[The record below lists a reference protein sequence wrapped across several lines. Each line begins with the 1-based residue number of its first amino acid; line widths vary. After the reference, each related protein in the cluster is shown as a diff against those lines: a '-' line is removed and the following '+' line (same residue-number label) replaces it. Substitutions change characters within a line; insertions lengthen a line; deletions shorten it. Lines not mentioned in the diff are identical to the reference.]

1 VTALDDFMTRIR
13 ADYAGREPARAEL
26 EAIGRALHTLCAT
39 FPFDA
44 TLHRLARAGEA
55 LMAELDVDPRGGPSL
70 YLVSDGE
77 GVDTVPHHHQTW
89 AVILGIRGEEFN
101 VFHTP
106 TGDGQG
112 RVVTSG
118 EARVG
123 PGDVLVMPDADDG
136 PVTSVPPTRGS
147 LLLSESSIPE
157 RSLVLVLEPFFGDM
171 LPGSREIEAGGPPD
185 AGSDPTAEGQPA
197 VESAVEP
204 AVESADSAT
213 GGQTEGTSGA
223 PQMN

>member
-1 VTALDDFMTRIR
+1 MVRRFGASAGESGDVTRGTAVQGAERVTALDDFMTRIR

-26 EAIGRALHTLCAT
+26 EALGRALHTLCAT

-101 VFHTP
+101 VFHVP

-112 RVVTSG
+112 RVVTCG

-123 PGDVLVMPDADDG
+123 PGDVLVMEAHEIHAIDSRRG
-136 PVTSVPPTRGS
+136 VHPTYHVHLYGRA
-147 LLLSESSIPE
+147 LAA
-157 RSLVLVLEPFFGDM
+157 
-171 LPGSREIEAGGPPD
+171 LPSFASRCH
-185 AGSDPTAEGQPA
+185 A
-197 VESAVEP
+197 V
-204 AVESADSAT
+204 D
-213 GGQTEGTSGA
+213 
-223 PQMN
+223 

>member
-1 VTALDDFMTRIR
+1 MTALDDFMTQIR

-26 EAIGRALHTLCAT
+26 EALGRALQALCAT

-44 TLHRLARAGEA
+44 TLHRVAQPGES
-55 LMAELDVDPRGGPSL
+55 LMAELNVDPRGGPSL

-123 PGDVLVMPDADDG
+123 PGDVLVMEAHEIHAIDSRRG
-136 PVTSVPPTRGS
+136 VHPTYHVHLYGRTLAS
-147 LLLSESSIPE
+147 LPS
-157 RSLVLVLEPFFGDM
+157 FA
-171 LPGSREIEAGGPPD
+171 SRCHEA
-185 AGSDPTAEGQPA
+185 AG
-197 VESAVEP
+197 
-204 AVESADSAT
+204 
-213 GGQTEGTSGA
+213 
-223 PQMN
+223 